1 MTAEKFREFVNAIR
15 PNSDSAVAVWLEW
28 ADELGEYDSSH
39 GEKPAGS
46 YKTSEMFLD
55 EFTQKFSDIRELYGD
70 DVAGKVISLA
80 EIGACPF
87 PWEMKLAAEHL
98 AAGGGIQDI
107 LPMSV
112 EGLLEGC
119 AEMEESGVLE
129 DFSDILQ
136 EDGPSMRM

>member
-1 MTAEKFREFVNAIR
+1 MAI
-15 PNSDSAVAVWLEW
+15 WLEW

-46 YKTSEMFLD
+46 YKTSGMFLD
-55 EFTQKFSDIRELYGD
+55 EFAQKFSDIRELHGD
-70 DVAGKVISLA
+70 DVVGKMIFLA

-98 AAGGGIQDI
+98 AAGGSVHDI
-107 LPMSV
+107 
-112 EGLLEGC
+112 

-136 EDGPSMRM
+136 EEGPAMRM

>member
-1 MTAEKFREFVNAIR
+1 MTTEKFAKFVNAIR

-28 ADELGEYDSSH
+28 ADELEEYDSSH

-55 EFTQKFSDIRELYGD
+55 EFAQKFSDIRELHGD
-70 DVAGKVISLA
+70 DVAGKVIFLA

-98 AAGGGIQDI
+98 AAGGSVHDI
-107 LPMSV
+107 
-112 EGLLEGC
+112 
-119 AEMEESGVLE
+119 AAMEESGVLE

>member
-98 AAGGGIQDI
+98 AAGGSVHDI
-107 LPMSV
+107 
-112 EGLLEGC
+112 
-119 AEMEESGVLE
+119 AAMEESGVLE

>member
-1 MTAEKFREFVNAIR
+1 MTAEKFAEFVNAIR
-15 PNSDSAVAVWLEW
+15 PNSDPAVAVWLEW

-55 EFTQKFSDIRELYGD
+55 EFTQKFSDIRELHGD
-70 DVAGKVISLA
+70 GVAGKVIFLA
-80 EIGACPF
+80 EIGTCPF

-98 AAGGGIQDI
+98 AAGGSVHDI
-107 LPMSV
+107 
-112 EGLLEGC
+112 

-136 EDGPSMRM
+136 EEGPAMRM

>member
-1 MTAEKFREFVNAIR
+1 MTAETFAEFVNAIR

-46 YKTSEMFLD
+46 YKTSEIFLD
-55 EFTQKFSDIRELYGD
+55 EFAQKFSVIRELHGD
-70 DVAGKVISLA
+70 AVAEKMIFLA

-98 AAGGGIQDI
+98 AAGGSIHDI
-107 LPMSV
+107 
-112 EGLLEGC
+112 
-119 AEMEESGVLE
+119 AAMEESGVLE

>member
-1 MTAEKFREFVNAIR
+1 MTAETFAEFVNAIR

-98 AAGGGIQDI
+98 AAGGRVHDI
-107 LPMSV
+107 
-112 EGLLEGC
+112 

-136 EDGPSMRM
+136 EDGPAMRM